1 MNAAVYVSRR
11 RRVREGR
18 GLLHF
23 VALGLGGVSRP
34 DVYVFIVWDWCG
46 VASGDTGFGVVL
58 YKRAL
63 IVEGISAFLLSSKD
77 VVWR

>member
-34 DVYVFIVWDWCG
+34 DVYVSHLVGLVWCRSWG
-46 VASGDTGFGVVL
+46 
-58 YKRAL
+58 Y
-63 IVEGISAFLLSSKD
+63 GIRRYSI
-77 VVWR
+77 